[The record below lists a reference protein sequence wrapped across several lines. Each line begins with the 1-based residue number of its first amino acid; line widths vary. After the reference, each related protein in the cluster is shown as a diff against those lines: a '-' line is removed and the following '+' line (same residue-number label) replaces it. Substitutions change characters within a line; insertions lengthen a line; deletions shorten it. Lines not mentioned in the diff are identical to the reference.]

1 MNQHQPGKSTTGMM
15 LFSLLRVQDTIIFPK
30 WYEDTTKL
38 CFNCPEDGDLHV
50 PSQLTCQPFLFMG
63 GSTRIDIIAHMLMG
77 CMLVLPESNTFYF
90 TTKTASCQY
99 IFLGKRLQECVAAI
113 PIKALIDLLP
123 YSSKSFGKYQYRNCI
138 FKLINKDNDT
148 KCFGKTGRPI

>member
-1 MNQHQPGKSTTGMM
+1 M
-15 LFSLLRVQDTIIFPK
+15 LLKITVAQKTLQLITLCVQDTQSLVGNIMLLEASVYTYGTVPTAVLSKTYVGVHQLKYEPTLAWEKYDGNDAFLSAEGARYYYLPK
-30 WYEDTTKL
+30 CYEDTTKL

-90 TTKTASCQY
+90 TTKTAS
-99 IFLGKRLQECVAAI
+99 
-113 PIKALIDLLP
+113 
-123 YSSKSFGKYQYRNCI
+123 S
-138 FKLINKDNDT
+138 
-148 KCFGKTGRPI
+148 